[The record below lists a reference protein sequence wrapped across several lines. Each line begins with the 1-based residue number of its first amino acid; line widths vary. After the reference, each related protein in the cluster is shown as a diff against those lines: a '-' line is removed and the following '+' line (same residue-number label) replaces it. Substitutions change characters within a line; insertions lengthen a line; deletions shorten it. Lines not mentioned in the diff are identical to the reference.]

1 MASLLDQI
9 KENIQ
14 SSNLNEDEKKEFADI
29 LVGVREEDLSP
40 IAGLFSEDLSW
51 VRVLYDNYK
60 AKKAAFANNDSAA
73 VERILKEEEEK
84 LQQIEG

>member
-14 SSNLNEDEKKEFADI
+14 SSNLSEEEKKEFADI
-29 LVGVREEDLSP
+29 LVGVKEEDLSP

-84 LQQIEG
+84 LQQI

>member
-14 SSNLNEDEKKEFADI
+14 SSNLNEEEKKEFADI